1 MLIEWT
7 MTHGSPFRLAALLL
21 TVATPPSLDA
31 QASTIVFVRHAEK
44 AADTGDPDLSTTGQA
59 RAEDLKTALATFP
72 VQAIFVSE
80 YRRTRQTADPTA
92 AVLHVTPIA
101 IAVHGD
107 PGAQAAATAAA
118 LQRLAPGSAALVV
131 GHSNTI
137 GPIIAALGGPH
148 VPDLCD
154 AEYATVLVL
163 ELTPAVPPRLLRAT
177 YGAPDPPQAVA
188 CHHEM
193 RLQ

>member
-1 MLIEWT
+1 
-7 MTHGSPFRLAALLL
+7 MTNGSPFWLAALWL

-31 QASTIVFVRHAEK
+31 QTTTIVLVRHAEK
-44 AADTGDPDLSTTGQA
+44 AADTGDADLSPTGQS

-80 YRRTRQTADPTA
+80 YRRTLQTAAPTA
-92 AVLHVTPIA
+92 AMLHLSPIA

-107 PGAQAAATAAA
+107 PGTHATATAAA

-137 GPIIAALGGPH
+137 GRIVAILGGPH
-148 VPDLCD
+148 IPDLCD
-154 AEYATVLVL
+154 GEYATLLVL
-163 ELTPAVPPRLLRAT
+163 ELTPAMTPRLLRAT
-177 YGAPDPPQAVA
+177 YGAPDPPEALA